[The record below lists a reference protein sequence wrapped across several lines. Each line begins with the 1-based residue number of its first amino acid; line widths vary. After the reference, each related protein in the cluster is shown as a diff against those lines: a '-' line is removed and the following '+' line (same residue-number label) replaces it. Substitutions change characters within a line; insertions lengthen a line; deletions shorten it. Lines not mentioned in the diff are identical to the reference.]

1 MSDDEKDGYPQTDQ
15 DALNQIC
22 LATLVGD
29 GEGIFYLFNAKK
41 DGEEES
47 DKEKN
52 DVLVGLDLPQKEH
65 VVHFQKTRCGDDDDR
80 SQHHFGEVVE
90 QRTHEKDRHQDQ
102 Q

>member
-1 MSDDEKDGYPQTDQ
+1 MGR
-15 DALNQIC
+15 
-22 LATLVGD
+22 VF
-29 GEGIFYLFNAKK
+29 FYLFNAKE

-47 DKEKN
+47 DKQKN